1 MGDPLQN
8 LKEQA
13 RTLGNHN
20 QKYIHAIASHVD
32 ALTLKLEEK
41 GKIDR
46 VHLWLPGHDLRAEMD
61 TVAAVGENLR
71 QKLDFLGCYYS
82 LQFLQMN
89 LRTVDVLRFN
99 LASTQE
105 PFTIYKQFM
114 KQSGNEIR
122 QLTAAYMNK
131 LLDLFIPRAE
141 RPEFC
146 ICGVGTRADQDDI
159 DVGIIDDGS
168 TKRRRLNAAVG
179 QMSSEVFRFAS
190 SFHFH
195 LSEHVRGEG
204 YSASIP
210 EYEAI
215 LDKEIRDFVI
225 ISEMLGAAHI
235 VGSRSLLKKFKE
247 DITERYFYHRGGD
260 NRYHEGYL
268 RGILGEVISLLAKP
282 LSSYRI
288 HPKDDGLRII
298 KGIIS
303 AKKTIFGVREV
314 NAWDIIEQLRRKDS
328 LRPEY
333 EELEGAL
340 TFLEIFRYLY
350 QLFVVQEEDVPL
362 DDEHTR
368 LNVETVAKTLGYED
382 RGALS
387 AGVHLLVDYYEWIK
401 LTRRCVPAL
410 IDDLKKHLL
419 STSIFTVMFQEARAK
434 IDSGTYKVNFPVELA
449 DALRFFHGTT
459 FWDDVLEALGGDPL
473 LGRFVS
479 DMESLSAQKSNA
491 VIQRYFDWTSSDL
504 YSLTHF
510 LTILCRETE
519 DLCTQKLFRR
529 FNSLFLDRLG
539 TFPNITYRMALV
551 FHLYPGPLN
560 SYLGLLDSS
569 SLAKFRGLLKQG
581 QGLTEEMSE
590 VVRKLES
597 LCGLYTVSSHHFK
610 RYFQRVTTKYPECLR
625 NLGSIDKLQELSK
638 GVFGDVKNL
647 PSFEAKKEALGDYY
661 DLEFFIAGLQT
672 LQGVCAEKTN
682 FQFTQFSDNYIQTLF
697 DTCKK
702 EVDAAQR
709 GRLATRDLLA
719 IYAAGGHA
727 REQAYDDD
735 YDMIVLLD
743 SASEEMLAY
752 FSKIIAKMNTE
763 MIKRGML
770 PHYRLAEH
778 FGRYVV
784 TLGEIEN
791 LFLRETPDS
800 FVDKSQLLGSR
811 LVVGSRKF
819 EEKFVERIIRPYI
832 FEKKDEYIR
841 QMAHEMES
849 RHSVPEEDGYNLKE
863 APGGLRDIEMMLL
876 VYKARFGLRQPICSV
891 IFETLVMLD
900 SQHSKEI
907 GRLCNAFHF
916 LKRVRDIYRL
926 TVAAVDS
933 LSQSHLSDAA
943 KILDFVDEQGTPS
956 PLRLLEEC
964 KQVAGQVR
972 STIKK
977 LMGETVG

>member
-1 MGDPLQN
+1 MRDPLQN
-8 LKEQA
+8 LKAQA
-13 RTLGNHN
+13 QNLGNHN
-20 QKYIHAIASHVD
+20 QKYIHAITSHIN

-105 PFTIYKQFM
+105 PLTVYKQFM
-114 KQSGNEIR
+114 KQSGKEIR
-122 QLTAAYMNK
+122 QLTAAYMSK

-168 TKRRRLNAAVG
+168 NKRRLLNAAVG
-179 QMSSEVFRFAS
+179 KMSSEVFRFAS

-210 EYEAI
+210 EYKTI

-247 DITERYFYHRGGD
+247 DITERYFYHRDGD

-282 LSSYRI
+282 LSSHRI

-303 AKKTIFGVREV
+303 AKKTIFGVKEV

-333 EELEGAL
+333 AELEGAL

-350 QLFVVQEEDVPL
+350 QLFVVQEEDILL

-368 LNVETVAKTLGYED
+368 FNIETVAKILGYED
-382 RGALS
+382 RGAVS
-387 AGVHLLVDYYEWIK
+387 AGVHLLVDYYEWIR

-410 IDDLKKHLL
+410 IDDLKRHLL
-419 STSIFTVMFQEARAK
+419 STSIFTYMFQEAKTK
-434 IDSGTYKVNFPVELA
+434 IVSGKCKGNFPVDLA
-449 DALRFFHGTT
+449 EALRFFHGTT
-459 FWDDVLEALGGDPL
+459 FWDDVLEALGKKPL
-473 LGRFVS
+473 LARFVC
-479 DMESLSAQKSNA
+479 DMESLDTQKSNA
-491 VIQRYFDWTSSDL
+491 VIQRYFDWASSDL
-504 YSLTHF
+504 YSLTQF
-510 LTILCRETE
+510 LTILCRERE

-529 FNSLFLDRLG
+529 FNSLFLDRLA
-539 TFPNITYRMALV
+539 TFPNITYRMALL

-569 SLAKFRGLLKQG
+569 SLATFMGLLKQG

-590 VVRKLES
+590 VVRELGS
-597 LCGLYTVSSHHFK
+597 LCELHMVSSHHFK
-610 RYFQRVTTKYPECLR
+610 RYFQRVTTRYPECLR
-625 NLGSIDKLQELSK
+625 NLGNIDRLQELSK
-638 GVFGDVKNL
+638 GVYGDVKNL

-661 DLEFFIAGLQT
+661 DLEFFIVGLQT
-672 LQGVCAEKTN
+672 LQGVSAEETN
-682 FQFTQFSDNYIQTLF
+682 LQFTQFSDNYIQTLF

-702 EVDAAQR
+702 EVDEAQR

-743 SASEEMLAY
+743 SASEEMLTY

-778 FGRYVV
+778 FGKYVV
-784 TLGEIEN
+784 TLDEIET
-791 LFLRETPDS
+791 LFQKETPDS

-819 EEKFVERIIRPYI
+819 EEKFEERIIRPHI
-832 FEKKDEYIR
+832 FEKKNEYIR
-841 QMAHEMES
+841 QMAGEMES
-849 RHSVPEEDGYNLKE
+849 RHSAAEEDGYNLKE
-863 APGGLRDIEMMLL
+863 TPGGLRDIEMMLL
-876 VYKARFGLRQPICSV
+876 VYKARFGLRQPICSL

-900 SQHSKEI
+900 SHHSEEI
-907 GRLCNAFHF
+907 GRLCSAFHF
-916 LKRVRDIYRL
+916 LKQIRDIYRL

-933 LSQSHLSDAA
+933 LSQSHLGDTA
-943 KILDFVDEQGTPS
+943 KILGFVDEQGAPS
-956 PLRLLEEC
+956 PGRLLVEC
-964 KQVAGQVR
+964 KQVVNEVR
-972 STIKK
+972 DTIQK
-977 LMGETVG
+977 LMAEIAE